1 MIVCQIFPS
10 PKVKQS
16 SIISNKHG
24 IYELSYEMLNDLNLE
39 SSEILKGQKNLKTS
53 WNYHLAPSPPPKN
66 KNFVDTSKK
75 LLKIEIKT
83 FPHFSITLE
92 N

>member
-10 PKVKQS
+10 RKVKQS

-39 SSEILKGQKNLKTS
+39 SSGILKGQKNLKTS

-83 FPHFSITLE
+83 FPYFSITLE